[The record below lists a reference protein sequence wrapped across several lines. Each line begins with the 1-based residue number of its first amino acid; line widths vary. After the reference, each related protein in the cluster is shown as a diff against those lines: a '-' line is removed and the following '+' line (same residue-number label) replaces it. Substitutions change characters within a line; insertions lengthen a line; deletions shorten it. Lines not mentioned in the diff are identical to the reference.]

1 MSQSRQSSIQG
12 RGRVAAE
19 EQLGRYD
26 CREVFENMEFR
37 AGDGDTAPYRCGS
50 WECYC
55 CGYRMRQNLVE
66 EIERVCRDRPEM
78 RRMMT
83 LTLDPAKAPDDDD
96 EKHRYLTERWN
107 ALRTELNDRYDG
119 ISYIW
124 VREDGERSDDPHP
137 HLHII
142 VDRYIP
148 QEWLSR
154 RFSALGGGEVVDI
167 RYLDRVEKAAHYVGK
182 YLTKEALSG
191 LPDGIRRYGSSAD
204 LDLAVRGGDGDDDG
218 RDWDLVI
225 EDRTTTAVGTDEYLV
240 RGVAPSDFVLQRRWG
255 GPEPPPDR
263 TPPPS
268 AD

>member
-1 MSQSRQSSIQG
+1 MQGQG
-12 RGRVAAE
+12 RIAAKDD
-19 EQLGRYD
+19 LGRYD

-37 AGDGDTAPYRCGS
+37 ASDGDTAPYRCGS

-66 EIERVCRDRPEM
+66 EISRVCEERPEM

-83 LTLDPAKAPDDDD
+83 LTLDPAKVPSDP
-96 EKHRYLTERWN
+96 EEQHQYLTEVWN
-107 ALRTELNDRYDG
+107 GLRTEINDEYG
-119 ISYIW
+119 SLSYIW
-124 VREDGERSDDPHP
+124 VREDGEKSDSPHP

-148 QEWLSR
+148 QAWISDVWSR
-154 RFSALGGGEVVDI
+154 LGGGEVVDI

-191 LPDGIRRYGSSAD
+191 LPDGIRRYGSSQD
-204 LDLAVRGGDGDDDG
+204 IDLAVRGSDDDGDDD
-218 RDWDLVI
+218 REWQLLI
-225 EDRTTTAVGTDEYLV
+225 EDRRMTAVGTDEYLV

-255 GPEPPPDR
+255 GPEPPPG
-263 TPPPS
+263 
-268 AD
+268 